1 MSIDL
6 TQAEADSLLA
16 MKKKI
21 VGDSVFQFP
30 ASGERLQIPLESLD
44 RTEDFLLDVTR
55 SRIDLAKITY
65 QNRARIVVVLLRLDV
80 SGPPHRNPDGELIAC
95 PHLHVYREG
104 YGDKWAIAIP
114 TGKFENI
121 QNRVQTLI
129 DFMTECNVTEQPS
142 IQTGLF

>member
-1 MSIDL
+1 
-6 TQAEADSLLA
+6 
-16 MKKKI
+16 
-21 VGDSVFQFP
+21 
-30 ASGERLQIPLESLD
+30 
-44 RTEDFLLDVTR
+44 
-55 SRIDLAKITY
+55 
-65 QNRARIVVVLLRLDV
+65 LLRLDV